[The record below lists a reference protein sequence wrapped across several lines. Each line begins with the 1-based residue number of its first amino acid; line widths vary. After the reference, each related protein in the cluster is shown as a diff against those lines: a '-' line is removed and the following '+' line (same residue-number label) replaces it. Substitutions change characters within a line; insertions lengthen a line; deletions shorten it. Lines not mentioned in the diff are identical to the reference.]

1 MTHKKWGACDLPSVN
16 KQTVRTGLSAPALP
30 WCLVLELVERWRH
43 RSVCPVPSR
52 PSEEGDHSAGCSNT
66 DSPGMTITTT
76 GRSTPPT
83 SWPRSPAW
91 PPWRPSRENIC
102 PPWLEP
108 VCPVCPRHPLP
119 QPSLPLYRAQKVSSN
134 TTQPSTSS
142 SKMSAGK
149 INFINIKI

>member
-83 SWPRSPAW
+83 FWPRSPAW
-91 PPWRPSRENIC
+91 PHWRLSRENTC
-102 PPWLEP
+102 PPWLVT
-108 VCPVCPRHPLP
+108 VCPASRHLRH
-119 QPSLPLYRAQKVSSN
+119 QQSHRLCRAQRVSTN
-134 TTQPSTSS
+134 RTTQPSTSS
-142 SKMSAGK
+142 IKM
-149 INFINIKI
+149 

>member
-83 SWPRSPAW
+83 SWPRSPGW

-102 PPWLEP
+102 PP
-108 VCPVCPRHPLP
+108 CPGRVSPPPLHQHPRHWLTVSNTLHTP
-119 QPSLPLYRAQKVSSN
+119 QPAL
-134 TTQPSTSS
+134 TSS
-142 SKMSAGK
+142 SKM
-149 INFINIKI
+149 